1 MTTTS
6 MPCATPYPPDL
17 SYEDVARHV
26 AEQMY
31 NTDRVGERFD
41 HRDMPAAGEYPSRR
55 YDSFATHVNSEMH
68 DTDNVGDDVYA
79 FHNQG
84 GGVHPA
90 RSVQYHDEPVPEMNR
105 YDRLAAEV
113 AAESHEIEHGTDH
126 AGLGPDCDEPKLLH
140 KNSNSEDVAWEV
152 EKAPP
157 PPPPA
162 PPPPVVEEPERRA
175 PVNIAGGR
183 RHEDD
188 PMLEKSEAS
197 STDATFA
204 SMMR

>member
-1 MTTTS
+1 
-6 MPCATPYPPDL
+6 
-17 SYEDVARHV
+17 
-26 AEQMY
+26 MY

-41 HRDMPAAGEYPSRR
+41 HRDMPDAGKYPSRT
-55 YDSFATHVNSEMH
+55 YDSFAAHVDSQMH

-79 FHNQG
+79 FHNAG
-84 GGVHPA
+84 GGLHPA
-90 RSVQYHDEPVPEMNR
+90 RSVQAHDEPKEMNR
-105 YDRLAAEV
+105 YDALAAEV
-113 AAESHEIEHGTDH
+113 AAESHEIENHDH

-152 EKAPP
+152 EKVRAPP
-157 PPPPA
+157 PP

-188 PMLEKSEAS
+188 PLLEKSEAS
-197 STDATFA
+197 STDATFS